1 MVLEIFSRKAC
12 NFLCGSGFAPV
23 WLNLWIFKTVV
34 VIKSFPHWSQRPC
47 FKAFFSCV
55 SLTCYTSGKLVLINI
70 FHVFHNFC
78 VSKHVTFV
86 APLWQNLC
94 IFRIVNLIKYFSHLI
109 QSCVSCTSKH
119 VTPGKLVSE
128 IFSRKTRNFFVE
140 VAHCVHLQ
148 HSVVIKYFPHL
159 SQNQSQSFFLMCWFN
174 TLHIWKVGFGNNFS
188 QNSQI
193 FSTLFTMLTFVRLF
207 SSTHWPTHTLTHPRG
222 RCLEML
228 WHLKIENTW

>member
-128 IFSRKTRNFFVE
+128 IFSRKTRNFFCRSGPLC
-140 VAHCVHLQ
+140 ASSTQCWDKIFPALITKPKPKLFFSCVGLTRYISGKLVLETIFHKIL
-148 HSVVIKYFPHL
+148 KYFPH
-159 SQNQSQSFFLMCWFN
+159 FLQC
-174 TLHIWKVGFGNNFS
+174 LRLLDFS
-188 QNSQI
+188 PP
-193 FSTLFTMLTFVRLF
+193 LTDLL
-207 SSTHWPTHTLTHPRG
+207 THWLTQG
-222 RCLEML
+222 VGAWRCYD
-228 WHLKIENTW
+228 I

>member
-1 MVLEIFSRKAC
+1 M
-12 NFLCGSGFAPV
+12 
-23 WLNLWIFKTVV
+23 
-34 VIKSFPHWSQRPC
+34 
-47 FKAFFSCV
+47 
-55 SLTCYTSGKLVLINI
+55 INI
-70 FHVFHNFC
+70 FHVFNNFC
-78 VSKHVTFV
+78 VSIHVTFV

-148 HSVVIKYFPHL
+148 HSVVMKYFPH
-159 SQNQSQSFFLMCWFN
+159 QSQSFFLMCWFN

-193 FSTLFTMLTFVRLF
+193 FSHTFYNGYVFKAF
-207 SSTHWPTHTLTHPRG
+207 SPPLNDTLTRLRG
-222 RCLEML
+222 RC
-228 WHLKIENTW
+228 

>member
-1 MVLEIFSRKAC
+1 MVLEIFSRKAF

-34 VIKSFPHWSQRPC
+34 RIKSFPHWSQRPC

-55 SLTCYTSGKLVLINI
+55 SLTCYTSGMLVLINI
-70 FHVFHNFC
+70 FHFFHNFC
-78 VSKHVTFV
+78 ISKHVTFV

-94 IFRIVNLIKYFSHLI
+94 IFRIANLIKYFSHLI
-109 QSCVSCTSKH
+109 QSCVSCASKH
-119 VTPGKLVSE
+119 VTPGKLISE
-128 IFSRKTRNFFVE
+128 MFSGKTRNFLFVE
-140 VAHCVHLQ
+140 VAHCAHLQ
-148 HSVVIKYFPHL
+148 QSVVIKYFPHKTKAKA
-159 SQNQSQSFFLMCWFN
+159 FFLC
-174 TLHIWKVGFGNNFS
+174 VGLTRYISRKKFFTKFS
-188 QNSQI
+188 NISHT
-193 FSTLFTMLTFVRLF
+193 FFTMLTFVRPF